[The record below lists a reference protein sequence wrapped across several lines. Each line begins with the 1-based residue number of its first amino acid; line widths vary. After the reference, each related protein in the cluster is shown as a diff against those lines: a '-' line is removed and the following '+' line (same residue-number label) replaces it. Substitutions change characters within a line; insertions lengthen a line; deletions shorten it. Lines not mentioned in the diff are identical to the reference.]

1 MTEQAAIV
9 RPKIDFG
16 RKEVAAPTNH
26 RTGPDFLDFEDYGVY
41 TVALRHLQY
50 RVGER
55 SGQPFYLA
63 CVSILASNNV
73 KWPVGREMGIYFS
86 TGRMG
91 DNADRDDIRLG
102 EFVRAVAKLP
112 PAPAEV
118 DVGAE
123 LDKAIAMGKVEHHQ
137 LKFRLIRGHDK
148 PKEVPILANGKQTF
162 DADGKPAV
170 EVKKWTRDKF
180 EIV

>member
-1 MTEQAAIV
+1 MTEAALV
-9 RPKIDFG
+9 RPKLNLN
-16 RKEVAAPTNH
+16 RAAVAAPENR
-26 RTGPDFLDFEDYGVY
+26 RTGPDFLDFTDYGTY
-41 TVALRHLQY
+41 TLSLRHLQY

-63 CVSILASNNV
+63 CVHVLASTNP
-73 KWPVGREMGIYFS
+73 KWPVGRDMGIYFS

-91 DNADRDDIRLG
+91 DQADRDDQRLD
-102 EFVRAVAKLP
+102 EFVRSVAKLP
-112 PAPAEV
+112 PAPETVDADAEV
-118 DVGAE
+118 
-123 LDKAIAMGKVEHHQ
+123 DKAIAMGKVEHDQ
-137 LKFRLIRGHDK
+137 LTFRLIRGHDK

-170 EVKKWTRDKF
+170 EIKKWTRDKF